1 MSDFS
6 LTGEHDINDL
16 LAVMR
21 ILRSEDGCPWDKVQ
35 THESIR
41 QNCLEEAYEVCG
53 AIDDKDVD
61 ELKEELGDLL
71 LQVVFHTI
79 IEEEQGHFEFN
90 DVTNAITTKL
100 IHRHPHV
107 FKDRDLYSGAEKDK
121 IWEQAKR
128 EEHGQKST
136 ADAVEGRLESFY
148 PEYGRSQ
155 KMLKKAK
162 TSGYNI
168 NTDLNSLVQKFQ
180 SSSDGNDI
188 DEMKKSFQDLVFVLV
203 YMISDRFDAEL
214 AVQEK
219 NDLFTEEFRT
229 WEENNQ

>member
-107 FKDRDLYSGAEKDK
+107 FKDRDLYCGAEKDK

-136 ADAVEGRLESFY
+136 ADAVEGVSKAL
-148 PEYGRSQ
+148 PGIWRSQ